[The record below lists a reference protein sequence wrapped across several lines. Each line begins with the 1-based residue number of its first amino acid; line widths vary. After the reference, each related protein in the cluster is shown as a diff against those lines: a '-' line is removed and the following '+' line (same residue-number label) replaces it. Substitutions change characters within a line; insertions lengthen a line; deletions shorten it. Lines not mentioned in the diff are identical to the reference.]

1 LLQEAGSEWKVTLLY
16 VLYTL
21 FFLSCI
27 VLVGAVL
34 LQPGKTDA
42 GALFT
47 SNVNSNAFGPRGT
60 ATVLSKITIAA
71 AVVFMISALMI
82 SMPAFNGGVSVL
94 NAAAPETTTE
104 TPAPAN
110 TNSDA
115 NAAANSNSVLIDA
128 PPVEQVSN
136 QAANTAS
143 NTNAST
149 DANSNA
155 AKPNTAAPKNAAA
168 NK

>member
-1 LLQEAGSEWKVTLLY
+1 LLY

-21 FFLSCI
+21 FFVSCI
-27 VLVGAVL
+27 LLVGSVL

-47 SNVNSNAFGPRGT
+47 SNVSSNAFGPRGT

-71 AVVFMISALMI
+71 AIVFMLSALLI

-94 NAAAPETTTE
+94 NSATE
-104 TPAPAN
+104 TPAEAPTD
-110 TNSDA
+110 TN
-115 NAAANSNSVLIDA
+115 
-128 PPVEQVSN
+128 
-136 QAANTAS
+136 
-143 NTNAST
+143 
-149 DANSNA
+149 ANSNA
-155 AKPNTAAPKNAAA
+155 NNANPSENTNGALIETPATDQFANQAVNVSSNTNTAVKNTNVAAPKPAASPKKPAA